1 MSIYADFAD
10 TARDLLAEFGAACAL
25 TRQGQ
30 GQGQYNPS
38 TGTYDQAPAETQ
50 DAVAAVFPYPQKLID
65 GTTVMQG
72 DQQAYVAPG
81 LDWAPRAT
89 DVLTWQGVD
98 YTVVSVKNLA
108 PAGESVLFEL
118 QVRS

>member
-1 MSIYADFAD
+1 MAA
-10 TARDLLAEFGAACAL
+10 TAKRMLSASGAACTI

-30 GQGQYNPS
+30 GQGSYNPA
-38 TGTYDQAPAETQ
+38 TGTFDPAPADVQTGQ
-50 DAVAAVFPYPQKLID
+50 AVVLPYPQKLID

>member
-1 MSIYADFAD
+1 MYADFAA
-10 TARDLLAEFGAACAL
+10 TARELLAEFGAACTI
-25 TRQGQ
+25 TRKG
-30 GQGQYNPS
+30 GGAGSYNPD
-38 TGTYDQAPAETQ
+38 TGAFDPAPAETQ
-50 DAVAAVFPYPQKLID
+50 AAIAAVFPYPQKLID
-65 GTTVMQG
+65 GTTVLQG

-89 DVLTWQGVD
+89 DVLTWQWVD